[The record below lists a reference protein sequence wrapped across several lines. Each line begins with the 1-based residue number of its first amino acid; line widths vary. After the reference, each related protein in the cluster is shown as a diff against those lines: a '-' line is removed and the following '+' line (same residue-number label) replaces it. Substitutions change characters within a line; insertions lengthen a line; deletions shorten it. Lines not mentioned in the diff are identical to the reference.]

1 MKKVIFIV
9 CVFLTLCG
17 CNVMDMNNTPK
28 KQVEK
33 FFNSYQILD
42 KKVLE
47 DLDKKVSTKTEL
59 DEKQKEKYRDI
70 LKKHYEK
77 LDYEIKDET
86 INGNNATVKVEIEVN
101 DYSQILKNVEEHK
114 TQYPDEFYGSNNE
127 YNDSI
132 FQEYKLN
139 AIKDSN
145 ERIKYTLYITL
156 TKTDGKWTLDT
167 ISDVDEEKI
176 LGIYEY

>member
-1 MKKVIFIV
+1 M
-9 CVFLTLCG
+9 LCG
-17 CNVMDMNNTPK
+17 CNMLDMNNTPK

-33 FFNSYQILD
+33 FFNSYLTLD

-47 DLDKKVSTKTEL
+47 NLNEKVDKEINLD
-59 DEKQKEKYRDI
+59 DKQKDKYRDI

-101 DYSQILKNVEEHK
+101 DYSQILRQVEEHK
-114 TQYPDEFYGSNNE
+114 VQYPDEFNDSNNN

-132 FQEYKLN
+132 FQEYRLN
-139 AIKDSN
+139 ALKDSTD
-145 ERIKYTLYITL
+145 RIKYTLYITL
-156 TKTDGKWTLDT
+156 TTIDDKWT
-167 ISDVDEEKI
+167 VDDITDIDEQKI